1 MRKNKYLMHIIV
13 ALTITASIGITACKS
28 SADETKMST
37 DESSVSSV
45 AEESKEETSQKNTK
59 ELDYKNLTVEDLTKN
74 LIGKKELTDEEFLE

>member
-1 MRKNKYLMHIIV
+1 MHIIV

-45 AEESKEETSQKNTK
+45 AEESKEETSQKK
-59 ELDYKNLTVEDLTKN
+59 HKGAWL
-74 LIGKKELTDEEFLE
+74 